1 MVMGRMMMS
10 KNTIIRVLI
19 FVGTLISMVCLS
31 VFMFV
36 TSSPLMSIMCG
47 AGIINTLSLYD
58 KYKEKNWLKNHP

>member
-1 MVMGRMMMS
+1 MS
-10 KNTIIRVLI
+10 KDTIKRVLI

-36 TSSPLMSIMCG
+36 NSSSLMSIMCG
-47 AGIINTLSLYD
+47 AGIINKLSLYD